1 MSRLT
6 FTLRKPSKDHTAG
19 GRTSW
24 STYKVHGVLQLDA
37 DRLVLEWAVTA
48 SKGEV
53 DGLEVR
59 MDVEEQPAEALA
71 LPVERLY
78 EARVH
83 TAWWRPHLTLIAND
97 LSLFQ
102 GIPGAEGGSLRLY
115 LARAD
120 RPLALHIAG
129 DINEA
134 IRLSP
139 STPLPS
145 PLPPF

>member
-6 FTLRKPSKDHTAG
+6 FTLRMPSQDLTAG
-19 GRTSW
+19 GRISW

-53 DGLEVR
+53 EGMDVR
-59 MDVEEQPAEALA
+59 MNVEELPVEALE

-97 LSLFQ
+97 LTLFK

-115 LARAD
+115 LARTD
-120 RPLALHIAG
+120 RLLALHIAG

-134 IRLSP
+134 IRLSQ
-139 STPLPS
+139 STPLPA